1 MLTVKLFVCVGC
13 MEMNSGR
20 NADMT
25 GSSVI
30 SALRPLSSLDELNY
44 SEIMVHECHQL
55 LFATGLL
62 LCKMQLNEQ

>member
-1 MLTVKLFVCVGC
+1 MMMMMNCEIVVCVGC
-13 MEMNSGR
+13 MEMNSAGR

-62 LCKMQLNEQ
+62 LCIMQ